1 MNPFSM
7 AADLLDPPPNPFREA
22 WDELDD
28 YWLRHRVVCE
38 LTGNRRWRFVAV
50 IAFEET
56 VVWDTTA
63 DDLLGAYIEGR
74 ARAWLDLRD
83 RMEADLATEAED
95 LDLDLVAQR
104 IDQARRERA
113 ADSAE
118 IDPPDPHGAT
128 APA

>member
-1 MNPFSM
+1 MNPFHR
-7 AADLLDPPPNPFREA
+7 AADLIDPRPDPFLEA

-50 IAFEET
+50 LAFEET

-63 DDLLGAYIEGR
+63 DDLLGAYIEGH
-74 ARAWLDLRD
+74 AQAWLDQRD
-83 RMEADLATEAED
+83 RMEAELVAEAGD
-95 LDLDLVAQR
+95 LDPELVAER
-104 IDQARRERA
+104 IDQARRELA
-113 ADSAE
+113 ADWAG
-118 IDPPDPHGAT
+118 IDPPDPRGAT